1 MKHTINF
8 MLVANMIEQQLQQQ
22 ELKKWIAVKMVNAL
36 KKAMM
41 VKIVAKKMEQQKWI
55 AAKMANAPK
64 KGMMVK
70 IAAKMRKIININL
83 SNSLI

>member
-1 MKHTINF
+1 
-8 MLVANMIEQQLQQQ
+8 
-22 ELKKWIAVKMVNAL
+22 MVNAL
-36 KKAMM
+36 KKAIM